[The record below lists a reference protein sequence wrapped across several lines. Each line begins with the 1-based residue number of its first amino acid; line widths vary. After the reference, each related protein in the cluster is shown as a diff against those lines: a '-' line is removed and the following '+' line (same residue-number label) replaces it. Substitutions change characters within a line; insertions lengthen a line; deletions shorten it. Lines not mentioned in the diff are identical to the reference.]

1 MAAETEEMTKSRLLG
16 LIREERG
23 LLEMI
28 LARLT
33 HSQMF
38 LAGVDGEWSVKAV
51 LAHISAWERM
61 MIDWT
66 GSHLQGEKPDTPVPW
81 DIDHINAGIYTR
93 IREKPLADVLEEFR
107 GSYWD
112 SLALV
117 ESMTEGQLHK
127 VYDDTWPMGPLWTG
141 IAANMNWHYRD
152 HRQDI
157 QKWLA
162 GRKKER

>member
-1 MAAETEEMTKSRLLG
+1 MDAETEEMTKSRLLG

-23 LLEMI
+23 LLEMT

-38 LAGVDGEWSVKAV
+38 LAGVDGEWCVKDV

-66 GSHLQGEKPDTPVPW
+66 GSHLQGEKPDTPEPW
-81 DIDHINAGIYTR
+81 DIDHINAGIYAR
-93 IREKPLADVLEEFR
+93 IREKPLAEVLEEFR

-117 ESMTEGQLHK
+117 ESMTEEQLHK